1 LHVIKINQ
9 MRKLLHILAFPFIFI
24 LSIAQAMLANPF
36 RFRINNDGIDIG
48 IVPILI
54 IMYIIL

>member
-1 LHVIKINQ
+1 
-9 MRKLLHILAFPFIFI
+9 MRTLLHIIAFPFILI
-24 LSIAQAMLANPF
+24 LSIAQAMFANPF